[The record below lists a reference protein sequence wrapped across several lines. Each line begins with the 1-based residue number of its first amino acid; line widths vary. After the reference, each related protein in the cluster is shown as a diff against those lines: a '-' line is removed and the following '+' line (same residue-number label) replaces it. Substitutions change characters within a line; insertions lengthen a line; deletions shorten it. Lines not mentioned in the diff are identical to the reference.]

1 MLIGSGSKKPNLQVV
16 RRIKRSLHKALQL
29 PEDAVITVTQ
39 LACLEKDCAPLET
52 VVGLLR
58 TGMPQVQ
65 HKLHK
70 SIDELN
76 ADESGSDI
84 GGLGFFGSQFTVQ
97 EQNMREINEQPR
109 KSTCNDSYWIPRVG

>member
-1 MLIGSGSKKPNLQVV
+1 MV
-16 RRIKRSLHKALQL
+16 RRIKRSLHQALQL
-29 PEDAVITVTQ
+29 PEDAMITVTQ

-70 SIDELN
+70 SIEEIK
-76 ADESGSDI
+76 ADDLVQISAAWGFSVHSSLFNNKIFES
-84 GGLGFFGSQFTVQ
+84 
-97 EQNMREINEQPR
+97 
-109 KSTCNDSYWIPRVG
+109 